1 MPKVFYNGSI
11 ANFRG
16 RIGNLIF
23 RQLPDGTTVVSQAPP
38 KETGRRKK
46 RAKEKRSVRQ
56 KTHNERFQDAS
67 HYAKRKQT
75 HPVYVELAAASLMCN
90 AYNFALKDWFHP
102 PEIQRIERREGC
114 ILVEATDNVMV
125 ARVKVT
131 ILDAEGKI
139 LETGEAI
146 RGEGDLW
153 EYASQAQGA
162 SIQAEAWDLPGHK
175 VMCCCEEAMVV

>member
-23 RQLPDGTTVVSQAPP
+23 RQLPDGTTVVSEAPP

-56 KTHNERFQDAS
+56 KEHNDSVQDAAAYW
-67 HYAKRKQT
+67 HWKGKGNPIYA
-75 HPVYVELAAASLMCN
+75 ELAAAAIMRT
-90 AYNFALKDWFHP
+90 AYNFFISDWFHP
-102 PEIQRIERREGC
+102 PVIHSVERRDGR
-114 ILVEATDNVMV
+114 ILVEATDNILV

-131 ILDAEGKI
+131 VLDEQGKI
-139 LETGEAI
+139 LEAGEAV
-146 RGEGDLW
+146 RAEGNCW
-153 EYASQAQGA
+153 EFTPQAQGCQ
-162 SIQAEAWDLPGHK
+162 ILAEAWDLPDHK
-175 VMCCCEEAMVV
+175 VTAHCEL

>member
-23 RQLPDGTTVVSQAPP
+23 RQLPDGTTVVSEAPP

-56 KTHNERFQDAS
+56 KEHNESVQDAAAYWRWKGKEYPI
-67 HYAKRKQT
+67 YA
-75 HPVYVELAAASLMCN
+75 ELAAAAVMRT
-90 AYNFALKDWFHP
+90 AYNFFISDWFHP
-102 PEIQRIERREGC
+102 PVIHSVERQEGR
-114 ILVEATDNVMV
+114 ILVQATDNILV

-131 ILDAEGKI
+131 VLDQDGKV
-139 LETGEAI
+139 LEAGEAVK
-146 RGEGDLW
+146 GEGDWW
-153 EYASQAQGA
+153 EFASHTKGKTIRAQ
-162 SIQAEAWDLPGHK
+162 AWDLAEHAT
-175 VMCCCEEAMVV
+175 EMVV